1 MADEPKPKNPERYWK
16 RERIYRQHPAVKDM
30 PKLSDALKETDKQG
44 NVPLASHEALAR
56 DVAIRAGEQE
66 GETHYGRIRRL
77 NNEWNEQYPVH
88 REHRVEL
95 TPWEKK
101 PYNERA
107 LHHVQFGIPNGG
119 GAMKTTPHD
128 ELRVSMQSYRNDDGS
143 TGHYSKLEQV
153 PEGHSLVEAVGKA
166 LGEHPMAAD
175 TRLLQQTGGEY
186 PKDFN
191 KPDRRAVAKE
201 FGYDAA
207 KQTSAEDPDPWSKK
221 RQN

>member
-1 MADEPKPKNPERYWK
+1 
-16 RERIYRQHPAVKDM
+16 
-30 PKLSDALKETDKQG
+30 
-44 NVPLASHEALAR
+44 
-56 DVAIRAGEQE
+56 
-66 GETHYGRIRRL
+66 
-77 NNEWNEQYPVH
+77 
-88 REHRVEL
+88 
-95 TPWEKK
+95 
-101 PYNERA
+101 
-107 LHHVQFGIPNGG
+107 
-119 GAMKTTPHD
+119 MKTTPHD
-128 ELRVSMQSYRNDDGS
+128 ELRVTMQSYRNDDGS

-207 KQTSAEDPDPWSKK
+207 KQLHAEDPDPFN
-221 RQN
+221 RTRRN